1 MQINRSVKICAL
13 LLIVFG
19 CSSVWPAE
27 RVVVLGDSLSDAY
40 SMPRESGWVYLLNQ
54 RLGDDVQLI
63 DGSISGDTSS
73 GARARLDD
81 LLELHQPQVL
91 IVILGGNDGLRGL
104 SPNQLEGNLDAIIR
118 AGQGA
123 GAEVALM
130 QIRLPANLGTRY
142 IEHFEAVYPLLAER
156 YDMVLWPFFLEQLF
170 DQPGMMMDDG
180 IHPSEQAQP
189 EIAGFI
195 EPLLL
200 ELLADTEQG

>member
-130 QIRLPANLGTRY
+130 QIRLPANLGARY

-200 ELLADTEQG
+200 ELLTDTEQG

>member
-1 MQINRSVKICAL
+1 M
-13 LLIVFG
+13 
-19 CSSVWPAE
+19 
-27 RVVVLGDSLSDAY
+27 LGDSLSDAY
-40 SMPRESGWVYLLNQ
+40 SMPRESGWVYLLDQ

-156 YDMVLWPFFLEQLF
+156 YDMVLWPFFLEPLF

>member
-1 MQINRSVKICAL
+1 MQIHRPVKICAL

-19 CSSVWPAE
+19 YSSVWPAD

-40 SMPRESGWVYLLNQ
+40 SMPRESGWVYLLDQ
-54 RLGDDVQLI
+54 SLGDDVQLI

-73 GARARLDD
+73 GAQARLDD

-104 SPNQLEGNLDAIIR
+104 SPNQLRENLAGII
-118 AGQGA
+118 AKGQAA
-123 GAEVALM
+123 GAAVALM
-130 QIRLPANLGTRY
+130 QIRLPANLGRRY
-142 IEHFEAVYPLLAER
+142 LDRFEAVYPELAEQFSIP
-156 YDMVLWPFFLEQLF
+156 LWPFFLETLF

-189 EIAGFI
+189 EIARIVLSHLSGM
-195 EPLLL
+195 P
-200 ELLADTEQG
+200 